1 ISPEDY
7 VHRIGRTAR
16 AGLTGEAIS
25 LMADDEREKLDAIE
39 KLLKF
44 KLPVAEAEDFK
55 RVPTLRGESRHRV
68 GRRPEGRR
76 DQSRRDENRHRE
88 VHRPD
93 SRRDPPA
100 RSAQSADPLFSG
112 PYNPPASTLT
122 DVANAAPRPQA
133 SKKEVAALFLPPV
146 AEKQDTPS

>member
-1 ISPEDY
+1 

-39 KLLKF
+39 KLLNF
-44 KLPVAEAEDFK
+44 KLPVAEAENFK
-55 RVPTLRGESRHRV
+55 RTPTPRGESRHRE
-68 GRRPEGRR
+68 GRHLEGRR
-76 DQSRRDENRHRE
+76 DQSRRGENRHRE
-88 VHRPD
+88 DRSAD
-93 SRRDPPA
+93 SRREPPA
-100 RSAQSADPLFSG
+100 RSAQSADPLFSR

-122 DVANAAPRPQA
+122 DVAKTAPRPQA

-146 AEKQDTPS
+146 AQKQDI